1 MTPEEFVAAWE
12 RYLTRTGFAAEDYFL
27 ERLSAIDPRLSAT
40 TARFLAE
47 AGLPEA
53 AGLTWRFA
61 KSGLK
66 RVPEVYNRGCDW
78 GEDDLK
84 RLESYLML
92 GSGGGGNPVC
102 LDTANQERI
111 VFLNHERNFSMAEF
125 VNSGIPQLAQCMLAY
140 QELVEEFQ
148 HEHGDGEE
156 GELYEGNV
164 PESQVL
170 KTIDRFRSIDLACVE
185 GHCYWPR
192 TLDYI

>member
-1 MTPEEFVAAWE
+1 MTPKNFVAAWE
-12 RYLTRTGFAAEDYFL
+12 KYLARNEFGSGYSLDKL
-27 ERLSAIDPRLSAT
+27 PVPDPRLSAT

-53 AGLTWRFA
+53 AGFTWRFA

-84 RLESYLML
+84 RLEPYLML
-92 GSGGGGNPVC
+92 GSDGGGNPVC

-111 VFLNHERNFSMAEF
+111 VFLNHEHNFSLAEF
-125 VNSGIPQLAQCMLAY
+125 VNSGIPQLAQCMLAC

-148 HEHGDGEE
+148 NEYGDGEE

-170 KTIDRFRSIDLACVE
+170 KTIDRFRSIDPSCVE
-185 GHCYWPR
+185 GHCYWLG
-192 TLDYI
+192 TLAGI